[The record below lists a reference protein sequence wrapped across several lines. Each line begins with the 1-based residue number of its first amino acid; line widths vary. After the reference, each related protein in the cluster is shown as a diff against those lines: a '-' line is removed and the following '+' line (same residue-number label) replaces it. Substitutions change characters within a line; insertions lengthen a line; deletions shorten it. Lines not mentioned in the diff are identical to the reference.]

1 MIKGLLYV
9 FAAAAMLLSTP
20 YKVEISQQNATV
32 RSVTEAFTQQTGVL
46 FTYESSIA
54 DHALGQVSVS
64 ENSPLETLL
73 SKLFAG
79 KGISFSLVGNTVV
92 LTKTAEVPAPKTGNL
107 RGGQSKVTVTGRLV
121 DASGLGVIGA
131 SVIEKG
137 NAGNGVM
144 VDFDGNFS
152 ISVPQ
157 DAVLLFECI
166 GYRTVEEPVAGRTSL
181 EIVLEDDTQ
190 QLDEVVVVGYG
201 VQKKV
206 NLTGAVSSVTSKEF
220 EDRPVV
226 NVGQALQGMIPNLN
240 ITQGS
245 GAPNAASTYNIRGNT
260 SPNGGSPL
268 ILVDGVESYLERI
281 NANDI
286 ESISVLKDASSAAI
300 YGARAAFGV
309 ILVTTK
315 SGSADSPAR
324 VSASYRTSFSSNTA
338 STDFETR
345 GYYSA
350 YMADMFM
357 STRNGVPY
365 TSYTDYDYQRLWE
378 RRNDK
383 TENPERPWTL
393 TEMRDGVLSYV
404 YLANFDW
411 YHWLYDDT
419 RPSQDVNVNVSGGS
433 KNIKYMVSG
442 RYYHQDGNFRI
453 GPDDYDTYNVRAK
466 LDVKIRPWLSLSSN
480 TKFFNGIYFYHG
492 NNYRRPTLH
501 ALASFVPVNPD
512 GTAVSHTVLTNSSA
526 HYIMDGYAAMMVKG
540 KQWGKQRTSE
550 VTSSTALKAELTK
563 GLTLNADFSYKFGY
577 LRRQYRDAYVEYS
590 MYPGEI
596 LQEAVSAYQ
605 DRLSDIVY
613 EQNNYV
619 ANAYA
624 AYEKSWE
631 KGHNFT
637 ATTGFNYESRYYKD
651 LSIRKNDLL
660 SEELSD
666 FNLATGDVDVLTGG
680 ISEYALAGFFY
691 RLTYNWK
698 QRYFIESNGRYDG
711 SSRFP
716 RGHQWGFF
724 PSVSGAWR
732 FSEEPFVRNLTGG
745 GRILDNGKLRFSY
758 GSLGNQN
765 IDYYEYYQTVST
777 DGLMNYTFD
786 GEGKAGQA
794 VVSDPVSSGTWET
807 VVTKDAGID
816 LGFWK
821 DKLTFSADAYIRDT
835 KGILAVGKKLPSIYG
850 ATEPTVNSNDLRT
863 VGWELQLGWKS
874 ETTLA
879 SQRFYYYF
887 GAGLSDYK
895 AWYTKADN
903 PSGLIDE
910 PYVGKR
916 LGEIWGFRTG
926 GLFATDEEAQAYAK
940 EVDLTQVCTDYF
952 NSLGAYGDGVR
963 AGDIKFLDT
972 NKDGVLS
979 YGSST
984 TADPG
989 DREVIG
995 NSQPRYSYSFNGGF
1009 NWLGFDFYIMFQG
1022 IGHRDA
1028 YPGYDCQRFWG
1039 PYSRPY
1045 TSFVG
1050 KDFMA
1055 DVWTEANPDAYF
1067 PRARG
1072 YSALNGTLRVF
1083 NDRYLQNAAYLRLK
1097 NLTLGYTL
1105 PEKLTA
1111 KAGLAKARV
1120 YFSGENLWYW
1130 TALHSKYLDPEL
1142 VQHNGSS
1149 DLYAMSRTFSFGINV
1164 EF

>member
-1 MIKGLLYV
+1 MMFQHLLITITTSL
-9 FAAAAMLLSTP
+9 ALLSGP
-20 YKVEISQQNATV
+20 YKVDISM
-32 RSVTEAFTQQTGVL
+32 RSADVQSFTDSFTAQTGVQ
-46 FTYESSIA
+46 FSY
-54 DHALGQVSVS
+54 
-64 ENSPLETLL
+64 ENSLAAFVLGKVSLHEEASIETLL
-73 SKLFAG
+73 SKVFAG
-79 KGISFSLVGNTVV
+79 KDIHFQQVGNMVV
-92 LTKTAEVPAPKTGNL
+92 LTRKEAAQHPPVQKTQPARIQVSGKVL
-107 RGGQSKVTVTGRLV
+107 DESGQ
-121 DASGLGVIGA
+121 GVLGA

-137 NAGNGVM
+137 NPANGVI
-144 VDFDGNFS
+144 VDLDGNYS
-152 ISVPQ
+152 ISAQ
-157 DAVLLFECI
+157 AGSVLVYECI
-166 GYRTVEEPVAGRTSL
+166 GFKAVEEAVSGRKQIDVVMV
-181 EIVLEDDTQ
+181 EDTQ
-190 QLDEVVVVGYG
+190 QLEEVVVVGYG

-206 NLTGAVSSVTSKEF
+206 NLTGAVASVTSKEF

-245 GAPNAASTYNIRGNT
+245 GAPNASSTYNIRGNT

-268 ILVDGVESYLERI
+268 ILVDGVETYLERI

-300 YGARAAFGV
+300 YGARGAFGV

-315 SGSADSPAR
+315 SGSAEKPAT
-324 VSASYRTSFSSNTA
+324 VSASYRTSFSANTA

-350 YMADMFM
+350 YMADMFI
-357 STRNGVPY
+357 STRNGTPY
-365 TSYTDYDYQRLWE
+365 TSYSDYDYQRLWE

-383 TENPERPWTL
+383 TEHPDRPWVL
-393 TEMRDGVLSYV
+393 TEMRDGRLSYV

-411 YHWLYDDT
+411 YNWLYDDS
-419 RPSQDVNVNVSGGS
+419 RPAQDVNVNVSGGT

-442 RYYHQDGNFRI
+442 RYYHQDGNFRV
-453 GPDDYDTYNVRAK
+453 GPDAYNTYNVRAK
-466 LDVKIRPWLSLSSN
+466 LDVKIKPWLSLSSN
-480 TKFFNGIYFYHG
+480 TKFFNGVYTYHG

-512 GTAVSHTVLTNSSA
+512 GTPVSHTTLTNSSA
-526 HYIMDGYAAMMVKG
+526 HYIMDGYAAMLVKG
-540 KQWGKQRTSE
+540 KQWGHQRTSE
-550 VTSSTALKAELTK
+550 VTTTTSLKAEPVK
-563 GLTLNADFSYKFGY
+563 GLTFNADFSYKFGY
-577 LRRQYRDAYVEYS
+577 IRRQYRDTYVEYS
-590 MYPGEI
+590 QYPGEL

-605 DRLSDIVY
+605 DRLSDVVY

-624 AYEKSWE
+624 AYDHTWADR
-631 KGHNFT
+631 HNFT
-637 ATTGFNYESRYYKD
+637 ATAGFNYEARRYKD

-666 FNLATGDVDVLTGG
+666 FNLATGDVDVLNGG
-680 ISEYALAGFFY
+680 INEYALAGFFY
-691 RLTYNWK
+691 RMTYNYK

-716 RGHQWGFF
+716 KGHQWGFF
-724 PSVSGAWR
+724 PSISGAWR
-732 FSEEPFVRNLTGG
+732 FSEEPFMEGARSVLN
-745 GRILDNGKLRFSY
+745 NAKLRFSY

-765 IDYYEYYQTVST
+765 IDYYEYYQTVNT
-777 DGLMNYTFD
+777 KGLMSYTFD
-786 GEGKAGQA
+786 GESKAGQA

-807 VVTKDAGID
+807 VITKDLGLD

-821 DKLTFSADAYIRDT
+821 DKLTLSADGYIRDT
-835 KGILAVGKKLPSIYG
+835 KGILAIGKKLPSLYG
-850 ATEPTVNSNDLRT
+850 ATEPTVNANDLRT
-863 VGWELQLGWKS
+863 IGWEIQAEWKN
-874 ETTLA
+874 EVKWA
-879 SQRFYYYF
+879 ARRFYYYV
-887 GAGLSDYK
+887 GASISDYK

-910 PYVGKR
+910 PYKGMR
-916 LGEIWGFRTG
+916 LGDIWGFKTD
-926 GLFATDEEAQAYAK
+926 GLFASDEQAQAYAR
-940 EVDLTQVCTDYF
+940 EVDLTQVCVDYF

-963 AGDIKFLDT
+963 AGDIKMLDL
-972 NKDGVLS
+972 DGNHTLS
-979 YGSST
+979 YGAST
-984 TADPG
+984 LSDPG
-989 DREVIG
+989 DRRVIG
-995 NSQPRYSYSFNGGF
+995 NSQPRYSYSFHAGF
-1009 NWLGFDFYIMFQG
+1009 NWLGIDFYLMFQG

-1055 DVWTEANPDAYF
+1055 DVWTADNPDAYF

-1097 NLTLGYTL
+1097 NLTVGYTL
-1105 PEKLTA
+1105 PEKWTG
-1111 KAGLAKARV
+1111 KAGLSKVRV

-1149 DLYAMSRTFSFGINV
+1149 DLYSMSKTFSFGINV
-1164 EF
+1164 DF